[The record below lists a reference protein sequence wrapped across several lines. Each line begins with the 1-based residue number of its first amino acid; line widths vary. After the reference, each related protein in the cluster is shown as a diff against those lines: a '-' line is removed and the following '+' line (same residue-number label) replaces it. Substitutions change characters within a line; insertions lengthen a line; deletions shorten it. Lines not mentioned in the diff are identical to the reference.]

1 MASHTNLSRPSLQTE
16 KTQSINPAEAK
27 LCPTFFT
34 ISSSHFSDRHSIK
47 EGYDCISITAIAI
60 CNIHKIESDLAFS
73 FPFSIKPNTGRLIPL
88 LMTVVSVVDKKSQC
102 KDMDFSLVCKA
113 HAVSATFFG
122 LVFLVAS
129 FGWSLPIIGPEALLA
144 GWDMDN
150 AAFAY
155 LIRFTSGVMF
165 GFGMM
170 EWVFAEQEKMKDI
183 FVIYHAI
190 SAVLFCIRPW
200 RLLRIG
206 WVGFT
211 PF

>member
-1 MASHTNLSRPSLQTE
+1 
-16 KTQSINPAEAK
+16 
-27 LCPTFFT
+27 
-34 ISSSHFSDRHSIK
+34 
-47 EGYDCISITAIAI
+47 
-60 CNIHKIESDLAFS
+60 
-73 FPFSIKPNTGRLIPL
+73 
-88 LMTVVSVVDKKSQC
+88 
-102 KDMDFSLVCKA
+102 MDFSLVCKA

-190 SAVLFCIRPW
+190 SAVL
-200 RLLRIG
+200 LLYSSMAAATYWLG
-206 WVGFT
+206 WLYAVLITAFGVAGMIAK
-211 PF
+211 PSGYSRV